1 MNFSQIK
8 CFLAAADCL
17 SFTRAADRLYLSQP
31 VLSRQIAAMEE
42 ELEIQLFMREKKSV
56 RLTHA
61 GEILAEGF
69 KRLADDYQSLLE
81 KANAVNSGFE
91 GSLNVGMA
99 EGQLVCPPYSDAL
112 KAFRKKYPDVLV
124 NLSKH
129 SLAEL
134 LAKLERGELDIAF
147 GATFNV
153 RDDGKLEYQKVAKTK
168 NYLVVPANHPKANE
182 ERLTIEDFSGD
193 TYLALSEQESQFI
206 PGGAGWTHSGEK
218 HKTLTAPDIGTLAL
232 WLEAGYGI
240 FTLNGNHALRN
251 NPNIRFLDI
260 PGLGETTEIIMWKR
274 GNTNPMLEMFR
285 ELFPEIEMGE
295 NYG

>member
-31 VLSRQIAAMEE
+31 VLSRQIASMED
-42 ELEIQLFMREKKSV
+42 ELEIQLFVREKKSV
-56 RLTHA
+56 RLTPA
-61 GEILAEGF
+61 GAVLAEGL
-69 KRLADDYQSLLE
+69 KRLAEDYQSLIE
-81 KANAVNSGFE
+81 KAGAVNSGFE

-99 EGQLVCPPYSDAL
+99 EGQLICPPYSDAL
-112 KAFRKKYPDVLV
+112 KAFGKKYPGVLV

-153 RDDGKLEYQKVAKTK
+153 TDNDKLEYQKVAKTK
-168 NYLVVPANHPKANE
+168 NYLVVPASHPKADE
-182 ERLTIEDFSGD
+182 EGLTLDDFSDD

-206 PGGAGWTHSGEK
+206 PGAAGRVNEK
-218 HKTLTAPDIGTLAL
+218 RKTLTAPDIGTLAL

-251 NPNIRFLDI
+251 NPNLRFLDI
-260 PGLGETTEIIMWKR
+260 AGLGETTEIIMWKR
-274 GNTNPMLEMFR
+274 GNKNPMLEMFR
-285 ELFPEIEMGE
+285 EQFPEIT
-295 NYG
+295 

>member
-1 MNFSQIK
+1 MNFSQIR

-42 ELEIQLFMREKKSV
+42 ELEMQLFVREKKSV
-56 RLTHA
+56 RLTAA
-61 GEILAEGF
+61 GQVLAEGLG
-69 KRLADDYQSLLE
+69 RLAADYQSLLE
-81 KANAVNSGFE
+81 KANAIHSGFE

-99 EGQLVCPPYSDAL
+99 EGQLICPPYSDAL
-112 KAFRKKYPDVLV
+112 QSFHEKYPDIMV

-134 LAKLERGELDIAF
+134 LSKLETGELDVAF

-153 RDDGKLEYQKVAKTK
+153 KDEEKFEYQKVSKTK
-168 NYLVVPANHPKANE
+168 NYLVVPANHPNVDKAN
-182 ERLTIEDFSGD
+182 LSLADFVDD
-193 TYLALSEQESQFI
+193 TYLSLSESESQFI
-206 PGGAGWTHSGEK
+206 MRAASQRISGMVSR
-218 HKTLTAPDIGTLAL
+218 KTLVAPDIGTLAL

-251 NPNIRFLDI
+251 NPNLRFLDM
-260 PGLGETTEIIMWKR
+260 PELGETTEIIMWKR
-274 GNTNPMLEMFR
+274 GTKNPTVEMFR
-285 ELFPEIEMGE
+285 EQFPEIE
-295 NYG
+295 

>member
-42 ELEIQLFMREKKSV
+42 ELEMQLFVREKKSV
-56 RLTHA
+56 RLTPA
-61 GEILAEGF
+61 GEVLAEGLG
-69 KRLADDYQSLLE
+69 RIAVDYQSLLE
-81 KANAVNSGFE
+81 KANAINSGYE

-112 KAFRKKYPDVLV
+112 QSFHQKYPDIMV

-134 LAKLERGELDIAF
+134 LSKLDTGELDIAF

-153 RDDGKLEYQKVAKTK
+153 KDDEKLDYQRVATTK
-168 NYLVVPANHPKANE
+168 NYLVVPASHPNVGKENLSLA
-182 ERLTIEDFSGD
+182 DFEND
-193 TYLALSEQESQFI
+193 TYLSLSESESQFI
-206 PGGAGWTHSGEK
+206 SAGANRRISGMVSR
-218 HKTLTAPDIGTLAL
+218 KTLTAPDIGTLAL

-251 NPNIRFLDI
+251 NPNLRFLDI
-260 PGLGETTEIIMWKR
+260 SELGETVEIIMWKR
-274 GNTNPMLEMFR
+274 DNKNPMLEMFR
-285 ELFPEIEMGE
+285 EQFPEI
-295 NYG
+295 